1 MSRDIWNDL
10 FLFYRKAKKWN
21 PRAGRQP
28 EAGLRQ
34 MDKMARKRIPGLRY
48 FGEDDK
54 IGPKKEKARR
64 PSVLHGLRAE
74 KDRPPEKTSSQRSAV
89 SFFDRRE
96 SVA

>member
-1 MSRDIWNDL
+1 MENKDGGW
-10 FLFYRKAKKWN
+10 
-21 PRAGRQP
+21 P
-28 EAGLRQ
+28 EIGLRQ
-34 MDKMARKRIPGLRY
+34 MDKMVRKQILGLRY

-64 PSVLHGLRAE
+64 PPVLHGPGDE

-89 SFFDRRE
+89 SFFDRWE